1 MRTSVASAFLGTL
14 LIPLVASL
22 DLHLTTTDDGYM
34 TVIQGFAT
42 QLECTVNTCVRHV
55 STVNWYKDD
64 LLLFNGTEFV
74 SSSGVDPSS
83 VLLQHSIG
91 PEKPLGTTE
100 CPLNLSPTLA
110 ECINAKCSSSADC
123 DDGFHCVESEKKCCK
138 CGAEEFT
145 VLLKN
150 LTFNDAGRYRCQ
162 LSNQMQQLEF
172 QIEVLESDIHGGFHE
187 NITYDHSDCCEKKG
201 ISPLCKAMCRPQTM
215 GQDLFDPT
223 SCKTN
228 DFKHFLQCG
237 TAGGKRN
244 YVDCCRNQQV
254 PSFCFDFCSA
264 DFKMLKKSHRLC
276 LYYLPE
282 IFECFNRASLP
293 YPDPPKDVQVTV
305 PETKGNLRVCWKAP
319 SVALTPKQL
328 EILFYTINLKKMNNA
343 PSDTMSDG
351 RPLRSSARVKRK
363 LTTVDSDEGFQKINT
378 TQTCHTLQNLGNG
391 KTYTIYVTSTNQF
404 GMSVPSVRRTA
415 TTNI

>member
-1 MRTSVASAFLGTL
+1 MGPYAASALLCTL
-14 LIPLVASL
+14 LPFVSTL

-83 VLLQHSIG
+83 VLLQHSVG
-91 PEKPLGTTE
+91 PERPL
-100 CPLNLSPTLA
+100 
-110 ECINAKCSSSADC
+110 ECINAKCASSADC
-123 DDGFHCVESEKKCCK
+123 KDGFHCVESEKKCCK

-150 LTFNDAGRYRCQ
+150 LTFDDAGRYRCQ

-187 NITYDHSDCCEKKG
+187 NITYDHSACCEKKG

-215 GQDLFDPT
+215 SQDLFDPT

-237 TAGGKRN
+237 TDEGKRN

-319 SVALTPKQL
+319 SILLTPKQL
-328 EILFYTINLKKMNNA
+328 EILFYTINFKKVSSSQGDSAAEGKPLKGAK
-343 PSDTMSDG
+343 
-351 RPLRSSARVKRK
+351 RVKRK
-363 LTTVDSDEGFQKINT
+363 LAPIESDDGFQKINT
-378 TQTCHTLQNLGNG
+378 TQTCHTLQNLGEG
-391 KTYTIYVTSTNQF
+391 KAYAVYVTSTNQF
-404 GMSVPSVRRTA
+404 GVSVPSARRIA
-415 TTNI
+415 TTNA